1 MMRNVK
7 LTNVEKEIIFL
18 KAITEIIESMVNLE
32 MFDLSDD
39 DSHFEVHFK
48 SITHQQHFNGLLLNF
63 LWRPDNKVLGEKRTY
78 LELTEAICESP
89 NFNKNNSVKNLT
101 ISTQEFAD
109 WIEQEIQVEIWL
121 PSIDSETTLSLKRA
135 EFIKMC
141 GNTTKHNF
149 SSLSVTANELIS
161 IFKRNSLGLTF
172 EEALL
177 VLDNFYQRFHYDLL
191 KYHGPTIAEFLN
203 NIRWG
208 IYEYLQPE
216 FQQSIVYEGAENP
229 QTYHYIYPDEINDAF
244 ARNCYW
250 DLMNEVGSEPSIT
263 KFQVN
268 RYQKTGY

>member
-1 MMRNVK
+1 MK
-7 LTNVEKEIIFL
+7 FTDVEKEIIFL
-18 KAITEIIESMVNLE
+18 KAITELIDSMVNLE

-39 DSHFEVHFK
+39 ENLCEVRFK
-48 SITHQQHFNGLLLNF
+48 SITHQQHFNTLLLNF
-63 LWRPDNKVLGEKRTY
+63 LSRPDSKVLGEKRTY
-78 LELTEAICESP
+78 LELTETICQSP
-89 NFNKNNSVKNLT
+89 NFNNNNSVKNLS

-121 PSIDSETTLSLKRA
+121 PSIDSEATLSPKRT

-149 SSLSVTANELIS
+149 SSLSGTANELIG
-161 IFKRNSLGLTF
+161 IFKRNSLDITF

-177 VLDNFYQRFHYDLL
+177 VLDDFYQRFHYNLL
-191 KYHGPTIAEFLN
+191 KYHGGTIAEFLN

-216 FQQSIVYEGAENP
+216 FQQSIVYEEAEHP
-229 QTYHYIYPDEINDAF
+229 QTYHYTYPDKINDTF

-250 DLMNEVGSEPSIT
+250 DLMNEVGSEPSIRR
-263 KFQVN
+263 FQVS
-268 RYQKTGY
+268 RCLKTGY